1 MAHSRLVYIL
11 IFMAPLLVEAAP
23 EEIISMF
30 PGSRTVSEG
39 GDDEI
44 RTYQIITGSIA
55 RVNTQMVPKSSEHV
69 QGRKRITTLETPN
82 AQRTED
88 VAAFYREQLQN
99 KGQIVFECQG
109 RTCGSSNYWAN
120 TVFRKSILYG
130 PEQYQHSMLGRIS
143 TDGTRFVIV
152 YVAQR
157 GTGKLYTHIEIIT
170 VEDSALA
177 TDSKVVG
184 SALQLLGKYSFRVD
198 ASEEMLTAIIDTI
211 NANAYRRL
219 ALVAHD
225 NLQSG
230 ESVDAGIER
239 TKQVAETLK
248 SRLIEMGMADVDLSA
263 YGAGPIA
270 PIDLTRTSRIEL
282 VVIAGSP

>member
-1 MAHSRLVYIL
+1 
-11 IFMAPLLVEAAP
+11 MAPLLVEAAP
-23 EEIISMF
+23 EEIISLF
-30 PGSRTVSEG
+30 PGSKTVSEG
-39 GDDEI
+39 SDDEI
-44 RTYQIITGSIA
+44 KTYQVITGSIA
-55 RVNTQMVPKSSEHV
+55 RVNTQMVPKSSEYV
-69 QGRKRITTLETPN
+69 RGRKQFRTLETPN
-82 AQRTED
+82 AQRTGD
-88 VAAFYREQLQN
+88 VAAFYREQLQS
-99 KGQIVFECQG
+99 KGQILFECQG

-143 TDGTRFVIV
+143 TNRTRFIIV

-170 VEDSALA
+170 VEESSQAA
-177 TDSKVVG
+177 DSKLVG
-184 SALQLLGKYSFRVD
+184 SALRLLGKYSFQAD
-198 ASEEMLTAIIDTI
+198 ASEEMLTAIVDTI
-211 NANAYRRL
+211 NANADRHL

-225 NLQSG
+225 SLRSG

-248 SRLIEMGMADVDLSA
+248 SRLIEMGAADADLSA

-270 PIDLTRTSRIEL
+270 PVDMTRTRRIEL
-282 VVIAGSP
+282 VVIAGPP